1 MPLGNL
7 QPLGWVVDVVR
18 ITVVGI
24 TVVSIG
30 SVVTEFGFSVK
41 KSVIVPDVVV
51 KVVVEDV
58 VVTTET
64 SQLIAG
70 FSLPLLH
77 LLKFFV

>member
-1 MPLGNL
+1 M
-7 QPLGWVVDVVR
+7 
-18 ITVVGI
+18 
-24 TVVSIG
+24 VSTC

-41 KSVIVPDVVV
+41 NSVMEADVVV

-77 LLKFFV
+77 LLKFFCLISCTFYKVM